1 MIANDRRKPQLVL
14 FAVTHAVA
22 YQDGSDIRFPYSFGL
37 SSVFLIATLQQICK
51 IETMNITIINE
62 ASNVTITTDKD
73 GRLFVHVDGHPHLQ
87 IEKVATMQLNLDSQQ
102 YISRTKSGVFIAR
115 YHQQG
120 NCWCGKIHLSRQ
132 KVSLLNNPR

>member
-1 MIANDRRKPQLVL
+1 
-14 FAVTHAVA
+14 
-22 YQDGSDIRFPYSFGL
+22 
-37 SSVFLIATLQQICK
+37 
-51 IETMNITIINE
+51 MNITIINK

-115 YHQQG
+115 RHSFQ
-120 NCWCGKIHLSRQ
+120 NCWCGRVHIPSASMQIRSAKPGKTPPFS
-132 KVSLLNNPR
+132 VV